1 MAVVEKVLSGA
12 RLDRIQVGEID
23 DVELGE
29 CDDVL

>member
-12 RLDRIQVGEID
+12 RLDGIEVGEID

>member
-12 RLDRIQVGEID
+12 RLDRIQVGKID